1 MPRWWRSRYICRS
14 QCSNVKNSTYSQQI
28 LYIHLL
34 ILSYTTITKSFF
46 KTLNHHQKSMF
57 KVIRLKYI
65 FEINSCISHPSIL
78 DLYVLKNTILLIL

>member
-1 MPRWWRSRYICRS
+1 
-14 QCSNVKNSTYSQQI
+14 
-28 LYIHLL
+28 
-34 ILSYTTITKSFF
+34 
-46 KTLNHHQKSMF
+46 MF